1 MKQFLRYQ
9 ISGTTFIIWVI
20 IFYYGSISE
29 NTITMLEKFFENK
42 LTVPLSGVITA
53 LPIGVLIHQFSVLLK
68 NLVFSILFD
77 IEHLSD
83 DPSTFNFSGL
93 SSSEK
98 DYTEYILE
106 RISNLNSFYYVRVDN
121 ALLAPTLALVFCCL
135 ALDVELYSIKNELSL
150 MLTISGL
157 TLAYLPMIFYEM
169 KCYQK
174 MLALNTANSKPTT
187 NH

>member
-29 NTITMLEKFFENK
+29 NTITMLNTIADNN

-53 LPIGVLIHQFSVLLK
+53 LPIGVLIHQLSVLLK
-68 NLVFSILFD
+68 NLVFSIFFD
-77 IEHLSD
+77 IEYLSD

-93 SSSEK
+93 ASNEK
-98 DYTEYILE
+98 DYVKYILE

-121 ALLAPTLALVFCCL
+121 ALLAPILALVFCCL
-135 ALDVELYSIKNELSL
+135 ALDVEFYNITNEICL
-150 MLTISGL
+150 MITISGL
-157 TLAYLPMIFYEM
+157 TLAYIPVILSEIRD
-169 KCYQK
+169 YQK
-174 MLALNTANSKPTT
+174 KLF
-187 NH
+187 